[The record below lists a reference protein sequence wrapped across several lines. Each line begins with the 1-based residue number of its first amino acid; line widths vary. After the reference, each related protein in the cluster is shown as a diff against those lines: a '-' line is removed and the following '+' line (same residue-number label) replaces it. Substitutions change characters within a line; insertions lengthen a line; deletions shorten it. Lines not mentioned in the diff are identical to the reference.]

1 MTMFKMKLK
10 GFSQRKEDK
19 ISRLEKK
26 VGIQTTGKIT
36 KPEVK
41 KGGRRYKKI
50 TEKKLPKLYEQK
62 YPGEP
67 YVSPLLK
74 YKYKK

>member
-1 MTMFKMKLK
+1 MFKMK

-19 ISRLEKK
+19 IKRLEKK
-26 VGIQTTGKIT
+26 VGIQPTGKIT
-36 KPEVK
+36 EPKVK

-50 TEKKLPKLYEQK
+50 TEKKLPKLYKEK
-62 YPGEP
+62 YPGEE
-67 YVSPLLK
+67 YVSPFSK